1 MSPSNVA
8 KRFAIAAAIVAAAAI
23 AMLPL
28 SAYADKA
35 EGSNVNESQPFT
47 SSVSQIGESTAI
59 SIAIDSASTLVDNG
73 IADTISVNAA
83 MTYNDAITRSVSSE
97 AALSTLASNE
107 FQVDLQDYG
116 PFSVTVAYLKN
127 GQTVNSSTYS
137 IGISASE
144 YNLAPLSASFPVV
157 LYSLSYWDISTSDTG
172 NAIPSIVM
180 LDRPSAYNWDS
191 LPSGMHAMPF
201 LTAEQN
207 RTTSSW
213 SAFADYVA
221 ALYQINPNA
230 KFHLYVNDITCSLVH
245 RMIYAN
251 KIPEGNYSITL
262 LSDGTATYVFT
273 NDAFNVSDPASKNQ
287 TLIDQWNSAKTA
299 EYKTGTVSAGY
310 SGYHDH
316 WDSMYALLSIEP
328 GTEWWMT
335 RTNLFTSGDNN
346 AFAST
351 IATDPGVKKKN
362 VATMLNG
369 VSAKGEQTVQEL
381 KALYNFN
388 DGYFTDAE
396 AQGKKA
402 MMLLGT
408 YVYLEKDFEEYA
420 SLTETMFGD
429 GYKYYY
435 KGHPNTPTALWPEK
449 QQQLD
454 LLDIEDIDSSVA
466 AELILFFN
474 PSLNLSG
481 YSSSTY
487 NSTTTDAAGGL
498 WGQTKAQALSP
509 TSSIDYSIMDWFATP
524 ISNSQNSAYQS
535 LCAPGESSYLVEF
548 SDSILQTADYN
559 FAVYSYTRNT
569 LSYYKTTSEGTYKLV
584 GTKTGDSTVK
594 WEGSSPDTWVPYV
607 NGKIIDNGWVLD
619 NGSWYLMSNG
629 KLQIGWAL
637 KDGEWYFFN
646 TTGIMQRGWQQING
660 IWYLLNTNGTMKTGW
675 SNLNDNWY
683 WLDQSG
689 AMQTNWAL
697 IDGSWYWFN
706 NSGEMATGWNAINGT
721 WYLFDDSGAM
731 QTGWKFASSN
741 WYYLADSGAM
751 QTGWMLDSGV
761 WYYLNA
767 SGAMARDWTKI
778 GNDWYY
784 FDGSG
789 AMQTGWQLIDGSWYY
804 LNSSGTMVA
813 SQWVGNYYLLSNG
826 AMATNQWIGKYHVD
840 ENGKWDATDAT
851 HNTQQAA

>member
-1 MSPSNVA
+1 
-8 KRFAIAAAIVAAAAI
+8 
-23 AMLPL
+23 
-28 SAYADKA
+28 
-35 EGSNVNESQPFT
+35 
-47 SSVSQIGESTAI
+47 
-59 SIAIDSASTLVDNG
+59 
-73 IADTISVNAA
+73 
-83 MTYNDAITRSVSSE
+83 
-97 AALSTLASNE
+97 
-107 FQVDLQDYG
+107 
-116 PFSVTVAYLKN
+116 
-127 GQTVNSSTYS
+127 
-137 IGISASE
+137 
-144 YNLAPLSASFPVV
+144 
-157 LYSLSYWDISTSDTG
+157 
-172 NAIPSIVM
+172 
-180 LDRPSAYNWDS
+180 
-191 LPSGMHAMPF
+191 MPF

-213 SAFADYVA
+213 PAFADYVA

-449 QQQLD
+449 QRQLD

-487 NSTTTDAAGGL
+487 NSTTADAAGGL

-584 GTKTGDSTVK
+584 RTKTGDSTVK

-607 NGKIIDNGWVLD
+607 NGKIVDNGWVLD

-731 QTGWKFASSN
+731 QTGWKLASGN

-767 SGAMARDWTKI
+767 SGAMARDWTRI

>member
-1 MSPSNVA
+1 
-8 KRFAIAAAIVAAAAI
+8 
-23 AMLPL
+23 
-28 SAYADKA
+28 
-35 EGSNVNESQPFT
+35 
-47 SSVSQIGESTAI
+47 
-59 SIAIDSASTLVDNG
+59 
-73 IADTISVNAA
+73 
-83 MTYNDAITRSVSSE
+83 
-97 AALSTLASNE
+97 
-107 FQVDLQDYG
+107 
-116 PFSVTVAYLKN
+116 
-127 GQTVNSSTYS
+127 
-137 IGISASE
+137 
-144 YNLAPLSASFPVV
+144 
-157 LYSLSYWDISTSDTG
+157 
-172 NAIPSIVM
+172 
-180 LDRPSAYNWDS
+180 
-191 LPSGMHAMPF
+191 
-201 LTAEQN
+201 
-207 RTTSSW
+207 
-213 SAFADYVA
+213 
-221 ALYQINPNA
+221 
-230 KFHLYVNDITCSLVH
+230 
-245 RMIYAN
+245 
-251 KIPEGNYSITL
+251 
-262 LSDGTATYVFT
+262 
-273 NDAFNVSDPASKNQ
+273 
-287 TLIDQWNSAKTA
+287 
-299 EYKTGTVSAGY
+299 
-310 SGYHDH
+310 
-316 WDSMYALLSIEP
+316 
-328 GTEWWMT
+328 MT

-449 QQQLD
+449 QRQLD

-487 NSTTTDAAGGL
+487 NSTTADAAGGL

-584 GTKTGDSTVK
+584 RTKTGDSTVK

-607 NGKIIDNGWVLD
+607 NGKIVDNGWVLD

-731 QTGWKFASSN
+731 QTGWKLASGN

-767 SGAMARDWTKI
+767 SGAMARDWTRI

>member
-1 MSPSNVA
+1 
-8 KRFAIAAAIVAAAAI
+8 
-23 AMLPL
+23 
-28 SAYADKA
+28 
-35 EGSNVNESQPFT
+35 
-47 SSVSQIGESTAI
+47 
-59 SIAIDSASTLVDNG
+59 
-73 IADTISVNAA
+73 
-83 MTYNDAITRSVSSE
+83 
-97 AALSTLASNE
+97 
-107 FQVDLQDYG
+107 
-116 PFSVTVAYLKN
+116 
-127 GQTVNSSTYS
+127 
-137 IGISASE
+137 
-144 YNLAPLSASFPVV
+144 
-157 LYSLSYWDISTSDTG
+157 
-172 NAIPSIVM
+172 
-180 LDRPSAYNWDS
+180 
-191 LPSGMHAMPF
+191 
-201 LTAEQN
+201 
-207 RTTSSW
+207 
-213 SAFADYVA
+213 
-221 ALYQINPNA
+221 
-230 KFHLYVNDITCSLVH
+230 
-245 RMIYAN
+245 MIYVN

-287 TLIDQWNSAKTA
+287 TLFDQWNSAKTA
-299 EYKTGTVSAGY
+299 EYQTGTVSAGY

-346 AFAST
+346 AFANT

-420 SLTETMFGD
+420 SLTETMYGD

-435 KGHPNTPTALWPEK
+435 KGHPNTPTGLWPEK

-454 LLDIEDIDSSVA
+454 LLNIEDIDSSVA

-487 NSTTTDAAGGL
+487 NSTTADAAGGL

-524 ISNSQNSAYQS
+524 INNSQNSTYQS

-548 SDSILQTADYN
+548 SDSILQTADYD

-569 LSYYKTTSEGTYKLV
+569 ISYYKTTDEGTYKLV
-584 GTKTGDSTVK
+584 GTKTGDSTIK

-607 NGKIIDNGWVLD
+607 NGKIVDSGWVLD

-646 TTGIMQRGWQQING
+646 GTGIMQRGWQQING
-660 IWYLLNTNGTMKTGW
+660 IWYLLDTNGTMKTGW
-675 SNLNDNWY
+675 NNLNDNWY

-697 IDGSWYWFN
+697 IGGSWYWFN

-721 WYLFDDSGAM
+721 WYLFDDSGTM
-731 QTGWKFASSN
+731 QIGWKFASGN

-767 SGAMARDWTKI
+767 SGAMARDWAKI

-804 LNSSGTMVA
+804 LNPSGTMAA
-813 SQWVGNYYLLSNG
+813 SQWVGNYYLLNNG

-840 ENGKWDATDAT
+840 ESGKWDATDAT
-851 HNTQQAA
+851 HDTQQAA

>member
-1 MSPSNVA
+1 
-8 KRFAIAAAIVAAAAI
+8 
-23 AMLPL
+23 
-28 SAYADKA
+28 
-35 EGSNVNESQPFT
+35 
-47 SSVSQIGESTAI
+47 
-59 SIAIDSASTLVDNG
+59 
-73 IADTISVNAA
+73 
-83 MTYNDAITRSVSSE
+83 
-97 AALSTLASNE
+97 
-107 FQVDLQDYG
+107 
-116 PFSVTVAYLKN
+116 
-127 GQTVNSSTYS
+127 
-137 IGISASE
+137 
-144 YNLAPLSASFPVV
+144 
-157 LYSLSYWDISTSDTG
+157 
-172 NAIPSIVM
+172 
-180 LDRPSAYNWDS
+180 
-191 LPSGMHAMPF
+191 MPF

-273 NDAFNVSDPASKNQ
+273 NDAFKVSDPASINQ

-316 WDSMYALLSIEP
+316 WDSIYALLSIEP
-328 GTEWWMT
+328 ETEWWMT

-346 AFAST
+346 AFANT

-388 DGYFTDAE
+388 DGYFADAE

-408 YVYLEKDFEEYA
+408 YVNLEKDFEEYA
-420 SLTETMFGD
+420 SLTETMYGD

-435 KGHPNTPTALWPEK
+435 KGHPNTTTALWPEK

-454 LLDIEDIDSSVA
+454 LLNIEDIDSSVA

-487 NSTTTDAAGGL
+487 NSTTADAAGGL

-535 LCAPGESSYLVEF
+535 LCTPGESSYLVEF
-548 SDSILQTADYN
+548 SDSILQTADYD

-569 LSYYKTTSEGTYKLV
+569 ISYYKTTSEGTCKVV
-584 GTKTGDSTVK
+584 GTKIGNSTVK

-607 NGKIIDNGWVLD
+607 NGKIVDNGWVLD

-646 TTGIMQRGWQQING
+646 GTGIMQRGWQQING
-660 IWYLLNTNGTMKTGW
+660 IWYLLDTNGTMKTGW
-675 SNLNDNWY
+675 NNLNDNWY
-683 WLDQSG
+683 WLNQSG

-697 IDGSWYWFN
+697 IDGSWYWLN

-721 WYLFDDSGAM
+721 WYLFDDSGTM
-731 QTGWKFASSN
+731 QIGWKFASGN
-741 WYYLADSGAM
+741 WYYLADNGAM

-767 SGAMARDWTKI
+767 SGAMARDWAKI

-804 LNSSGTMVA
+804 LNPSGTMAA
-813 SQWVGNYYLLSNG
+813 SQWAGNYYLLSNG
-826 AMATNQWIGKYHVD
+826 VMATNQWIGKYHVN
-840 ENGKWDATDAT
+840 ESGKWDATDTT
-851 HNTQQAA
+851 HDTQQAA